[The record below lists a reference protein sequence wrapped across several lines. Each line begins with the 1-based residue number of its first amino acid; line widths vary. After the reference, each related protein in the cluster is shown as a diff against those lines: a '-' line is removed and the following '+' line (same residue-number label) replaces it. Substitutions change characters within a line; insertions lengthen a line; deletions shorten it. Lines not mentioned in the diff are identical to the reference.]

1 MNCEQARVAMLEGDR
16 SSELENHLGGCSDC
30 RAEQVALVR
39 IRETLRE
46 PSLWEEPPP
55 DLAERIASLGRA
67 AVSQPRRQISS
78 RVFLPITAGLG
89 ALLMAG
95 FLLVSTPADWEF
107 DLKGVGSGATAS
119 AFVAGWNDTE
129 GTRLRIEVEGI
140 EPVPPGHYYEIWLT
154 SVDGRHVSAGTFR
167 GDGVINASVGVR
179 RADFPRLWITL
190 ESVDGDSGPSSD
202 TYFDTA

>member
-16 SSELENHLGGCSDC
+16 SSELESHVGGCSEC
-30 RAEQVALVR
+30 RAEQVALLR

-46 PSLWEEPPP
+46 PSLWEEPLPE
-55 DLAERIASLGRA
+55 LAERIVALGRA
-67 AVSQPRRQISS
+67 AVTKPRRQISS
-78 RVFLPITAGLG
+78 RIFLPVTAGLG

-95 FLLVSTPADWEF
+95 FLLISTPADWEF
-107 DLKGVGSGATAS
+107 DLKGVGGGVTAS
-119 AFVAGWNDTE
+119 AVVAGWNDAE

-140 EPVPPGHYYEIWLT
+140 ESPPPDHYYEIWLT
-154 SVDGRHVSAGTFR
+154 SPEGFHVSAGTFR
-167 GDGVINASVGVR
+167 GDGVINASVAVR

-190 ESVDGDSGPSSD
+190 ESVDGDSGPSSN

>member
-16 SSELENHLGGCSDC
+16 SSELESHVGGCSEC
-30 RAEQVALVR
+30 RAEQVALLR

-46 PSLWEEPPP
+46 PSLWEEPLPE
-55 DLAERIASLGRA
+55 LAERIVALGRA
-67 AVSQPRRQISS
+67 AVTKPRRQISS
-78 RVFLPITAGLG
+78 RIFLPVTAGLG

-95 FLLVSTPADWEF
+95 FLLISTPADWEF
-107 DLKGVGSGATAS
+107 DLKGVGGGVTAS
-119 AFVAGWNDTE
+119 AVVAGWNDAE

-140 EPVPPGHYYEIWLT
+140 ESPPPDHYYEIWLT
-154 SVDGRHVSAGTFR
+154 SPEGLHVSAGTFR
-167 GDGVINASVGVR
+167 GDGVINASVAVR

-190 ESVDGDSGPSSD
+190 ESVDGDSGPSSN